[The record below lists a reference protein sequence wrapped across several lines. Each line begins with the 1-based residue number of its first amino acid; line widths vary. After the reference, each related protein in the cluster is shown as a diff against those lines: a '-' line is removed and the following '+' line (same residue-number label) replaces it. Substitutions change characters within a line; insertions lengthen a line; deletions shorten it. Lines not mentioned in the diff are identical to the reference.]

1 MSEYRDGAARILLV
15 EDETDAVRALDR
27 LFRNCGF
34 STLVTNSLREARDAI
49 AKWHE
54 QPCAYAFVDNKLG
67 DGQGVDLLPDLRK
80 LEPPPAVAVVSNW
93 MTSELAAVA
102 FRGGAVPM
110 AKPDSEQTLRDLV
123 ALLDAR
129 RERATQSERASGA
142 PSQDPGQKPMVFG
155 PFTLY
160 ERDLGT
166 PTGRHRLRRAERAI
180 LAFLAEREGRP
191 ASPQQ
196 IASEA
201 LNRNDD
207 GAVRSV
213 YSHVTNL
220 RAALGAYAALVETVP
235 GAAGYRVAVEI
246 FER

>member
-1 MSEYRDGAARILLV
+1 MLV
-15 EDETDAVRALDR
+15 EDEIDAVRALER
-27 LFRNCGF
+27 LFRSCGF
-34 STLVTNSLREARDAI
+34 SMVVATSLAEARALF
-49 AKWHE
+49 ARWRE
-54 QPCAYAFVDNKLG
+54 QPCAYAFVDNKLA
-67 DGQGVDLLPDLRK
+67 DGVGVDLLPDLRK
-80 LEPPPAVAVVSNW
+80 LEPPPAVAMVSNW
-93 MTSELAAVA
+93 MTSELAALA

-110 AKPDSEQTLRDLV
+110 AKPDDEQTLRDLV

-129 RERATQSERASGA
+129 REKTAHSERWPQSSALDGA
-142 PSQDPGQKPMVFG
+142 AQPLAFG
-155 PFTLY
+155 PFTLF
-160 ERDLGT
+160 ERDLET
-166 PTGRHRLRRAERAI
+166 PTGRHRLRRAERSI
-180 LAFLAEREGRP
+180 LAFLAAREGRP